1 MGRIRISS
9 CCAKGEFVW
18 EIGADTMSDCWVGVW
33 VDFMLQEEKN
43 MQFTP
48 TKPVLVYATNRKQM
62 DRREKE
68 RERKMSKLYGYA
80 QSGM

>member
-1 MGRIRISS
+1 
-9 CCAKGEFVW
+9 
-18 EIGADTMSDCWVGVW
+18 MSDCWVGVW

-62 DRREKE
+62 DRRERKGKE
-68 RERKMSKLYGYA
+68 K
-80 QSGM
+80 